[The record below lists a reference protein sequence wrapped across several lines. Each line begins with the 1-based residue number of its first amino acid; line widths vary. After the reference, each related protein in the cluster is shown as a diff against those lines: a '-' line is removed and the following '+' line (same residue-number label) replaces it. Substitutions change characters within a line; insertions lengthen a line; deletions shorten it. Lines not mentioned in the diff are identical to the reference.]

1 MILKMKI
8 KFTRQILKGQLNSGF
23 LLVGLGILL
32 IIAHLIFGDFK
43 QISLKS
49 LGVGQIG
56 AGIFMIL
63 FYFKQKTKQYL
74 TIKDGKLVKHSFIPK
89 KIKLEDI
96 QSIQQFAGDY
106 IIKGNNKEIVIDTSA
121 IAPESLLTLRNELQ
135 KLGFLKK

>member
-1 MILKMKI
+1 MKI
-8 KFTRQILKGQLNSGF
+8 KYTDQILKGQLNSG
-23 LLVGLGILL
+23 LLLIGLGILL
-32 IIAHLIFGDFK
+32 IIAYLIFGDFE

-63 FYFKQKTKQYL
+63 FYFNQKTKQYL

-89 KIKLEDI
+89 KIKLKDI

-106 IIKGNNKEIVIDTSA
+106 IIKGNNKEIVIDTQIVDRDSLQDLKNVLKQYHSA
-121 IAPESLLTLRNELQ
+121 
-135 KLGFLKK
+135 